1 MKQVHWLVA
10 KQSVERR
17 VKNKENQS
25 AWTQKLVPV
34 YLHTFR
40 TQYEVL
46 GVEVPHANIRT
57 HSMHQILPMSPFR
70 TYFAHKLHIH
80 LSYYHAPA
88 HKNARESALPSSG
101 PHTHPHTFTNCILD
115 DTLQPKP
122 LWHWVPSF
130 AARSYVATRARIFVR
145 RSKASNSIPCKAAGK
160 QKL

>member
-10 KQSVERR
+10 KQPVERR
-17 VKNKENQS
+17 DKNKENQS
-25 AWTQKLVPV
+25 VETKNWLLERKASGDPV

-46 GVEVPHANIRT
+46 GVEVPHAHIRT
-57 HSMHQILPMSPFR
+57 HSMHQILPISPFR

-101 PHTHPHTFTNCILD
+101 PHTHTSAHIYKLHFGRYIAAKTPLTLGTFLC
-115 DTLQPKP
+115 
-122 LWHWVPSF
+122 S
-130 AARSYVATRARIFVR
+130 S
-145 RSKASNSIPCKAAGK
+145 
-160 QKL
+160 